1 MSAAAAY
8 AALRTLRAPVV
19 TTGEAAAA
27 LHVSDSSASRT
38 LRTLTERGLL
48 RRIRQG
54 IWLVAPDAPPPG
66 SIIGELTRPFPA
78 YVSFQSALAM
88 RGAIDQIPRE
98 ITIASLGKPRRIR
111 TTLGTYR
118 VHHLPPALFG
128 GSEERGGVA
137 LATAEK
143 ALFDSCYVACAS
155 GHPDRRLPEL
165 DLRASFSRAEV
176 RRWTDA
182 RGRGGLARARARGIR
197 GSCSSPSGGTQQ
209 RSPSRR
215 TSSERSSGRRTS
227 SSTKTSA
234 RRARMLRTRSRDAS
248 VSSPGPVKC

>member
-165 DLRASFSRAEV
+165 DLRASFSRALAHAAYEDPARV
-176 RRWTDA
+176 RRE
-182 RGRGGLARARARGIR
+182 
-197 GSCSSPSGGTQQ
+197 
-209 RSPSRR
+209 
-215 TSSERSSGRRTS
+215 ERSSV
-227 SSTKTSA
+227 
-234 RRARMLRTRSRDAS
+234 RRAGEQAPSAHRAEEPRRVRRQARDAQGCFGRGHAMRAS
-248 VSSPGPVKC
+248 RRLDP